1 MNEDQTIY
9 RIQKL
14 IVDNHNEFKE
24 SEAKFG
30 AILNNMEVEIKRLD
44 LAITGIAKLTQANTR
59 WLNLV
64 NIAIKQL
71 RANQVSDILKEK
83 PQIKKNWFNIFK

>member
-9 RIQKL
+9 RIQKS

-44 LAITGIAKLTQANTR
+44 LAITGIAKLTQGNTR
-59 WLNLV
+59 WLD
-64 NIAIKQL
+64 ICDKAIKQI
-71 RANQVSDILKEK
+71 RGTQTEDK
-83 PQIKKNWFNIFK
+83 PKVKSFLDWFKK